1 MDQPS
6 KSEGCNFCQRR
17 GLPILPVRPAIMSQ
31 QDVLPVMP
39 NHIQAP
45 VLAKGE
51 TTYTLRLLRSGY
63 LNIWDERGNSW
74 INYFVTENGFYY
86 PLPENGEVPE
96 MIQNG
101 TIKPCITEPLE
112 LARASL
118 VTLPVF
124 PPPMKNGLFW
134 FSWSEVEWT
143 EAVRKKHEDKAY
155 RERYMQ
161 CFDLDK
167 WIMNGQENQTLS
179 INLLQDAVAEY
190 SYQSQNNDIK
200 KWSPSI
206 WESMHAMKGLSLKQA
221 ANSLMAEKGAIIAL
235 NDTPAVVQDLA
246 ALMNYRL
253 EHNFERNPKYERGL
267 ALSASLA
274 MMKEAMCTQYERD
287 RVGEGILFEKTAR
300 NGIAVKNGTMLPSL
314 AATQADAIHN
324 VVNQSL
330 KIQVEQYWAKYE
342 KYIDREKQA
351 AFLEDYNKALS
362 IYDQAVLTPMITL
375 YLTYFTGQS
384 LLDYFDHN
392 FDQQNIQSGIL
403 FTQSILECIEGM
415 QDKLEVKRVFQ
426 EQLTNFKMSEQNLLL
441 RAALLNQQSWMK
453 CIDDAVSSSGGAY
466 DDLPWDKVWDGFK
479 DISNHYLLQIQLVSE
494 KFFNALSSQLL
505 GILNKAV
512 NKTPLPIL
520 VAISAMNGKKLLPIN
535 YIGERKHFL
544 TNAVEQM
551 ASMTDLDNKASHSRL
566 RLYLEIE
573 ERRERIT
580 GLQLEG
586 KQEGRFF
593 AAIDI
598 KEAELS
604 KSTPPLER
612 PQVAVKAFRSAE
624 DVKNIAFPK
633 EWRTKLALA
642 KGKTINKLANDTA
655 QSLPFAGCMFSVTLQ
670 VHVLWTTT
678 QDAMK
683 GQVNNTEAV
692 TKFIANTIS
701 AGGALLDA
709 AERVIFKF
717 RTLRISAR
725 IRFNYGAVRLN
736 NIKNSLKSTIRFC
749 AWFGA
754 VAVAWDFYHAYDE
767 LSNKENYVLGSIYIA
782 SALGGS
788 ALFAASLNSSVL
800 AFLGPIGLLIAIT
813 LVFGA
818 AIFIAAYS
826 KDDIQKWLSA
836 SLWRKIPDDEQNQG
850 KIPVIWMD
858 RQMEMSE
865 LIKIIGYTEDHE

>member
-6 KSEGCNFCQRR
+6 KSEGCSFCQRR

-39 NHIQAP
+39 KHIQTPA
-45 VLAKGE
+45 LAQGE
-51 TTYTLRLLRSGY
+51 TAYTLRLLRSGY

-167 WIMNGQENQTLS
+167 WLMNGQEKQSLS
-179 INLLQDAVAEY
+179 IDLLQDTVAEY
-190 SYQSQNNDIK
+190 SYQAHSNAIK
-200 KWSPSI
+200 DWSPAL
-206 WESMHAMKGLSLKQA
+206 WESMHAIKGLSLKQA
-221 ANSLMAEKGAIIAL
+221 ANHLMAGKGAIVAL
-235 NDTPAVVQDLA
+235 YDTPAVVQDLA

-253 EHNFERNPKYERGL
+253 EHNFERHPKYERGL
-267 ALSASLA
+267 ALSASLS
-274 MMKEAMCTQYERD
+274 MMKDAMCSQYERD
-287 RVGEGILFEKTAR
+287 RVSEGIRFEKEAR
-300 NGIAVKNGTMLPSL
+300 EGLAVKNGVMLPSL
-314 AATQADAIHN
+314 AATQADTIHN

-330 KIQVEQYWAKYE
+330 KTQVEQYWAKYE

-362 IYDQAVLTPMITL
+362 TYDQAVLTPMVTL

-392 FDQQNIQSGIL
+392 FDQQNIQSGML
-403 FTQSILECIEGM
+403 FTQSILDCIEGM
-415 QDKLEVKRVFQ
+415 QDKIAVKRTFQ
-426 EQLTNFKMSEQNLLL
+426 EQFIDSKISEQNLLL
-441 RAALLNQQSWMK
+441 RAALFNQQSWIK
-453 CIDDAVSSSGGAY
+453 CVYDAASSGRAY

-479 DISNHYLLQIQLVSE
+479 DISNHYLFQIQLVSE

-505 GILNKAV
+505 SVLNKAV
-512 NKTPLPIL
+512 NKAPLPIL
-520 VAISAMNGKKLLPIN
+520 IAISAMNGKKLVPIN

-566 RLYLEIE
+566 RHYLEIE

-580 GLQLEG
+580 GLQFEG

-604 KSTPPLER
+604 KSTPSLER

-624 DVKNIAFPK
+624 NVKNIAFPK

-692 TKFIANTIS
+692 TKFIANIIS

-725 IRFNYGAVRLN
+725 IRFNYGRVRLVQVTN
-736 NIKNSLKSTIRFC
+736 FIERGIRFG

-754 VAVAWDFYHAYDE
+754 VQVGWDAYHAYDE
-767 LSNKENYVLGSIYIA
+767 FEKENSTLGWAYTL
-782 SALGGS
+782 SAAGGA
-788 ALFAASLNSSVL
+788 ALFGASLSPVIL

-813 LVFGA
+813 LVFGS
-818 AIFIAAYS
+818 AIFLNAYK
-826 KDDIQKWLSA
+826 KDEIQEWLSA
-836 SLWRKIPDDEQNQG
+836 SLWRIIPENEQIQG

-865 LIKIIGYTEDHE
+865 LSKIIGYTEDDA